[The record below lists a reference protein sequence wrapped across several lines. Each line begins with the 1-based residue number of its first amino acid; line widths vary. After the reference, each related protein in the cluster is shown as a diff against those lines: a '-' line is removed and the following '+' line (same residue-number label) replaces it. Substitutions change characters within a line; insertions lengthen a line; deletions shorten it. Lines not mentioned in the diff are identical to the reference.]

1 MTNSNR
7 MWFRRDHDPWWDL
20 DGRTVRRQRR
30 LKTALDIGILAVA
43 MLTLAVVFGAGPVT
57 GF

>member
-7 MWFRRDHDPWWDL
+7 TLFRRSHDPWWDL
-20 DGRTVRRQRR
+20 EGLAVRRQRR

-43 MLTLAVVFGAGPVT
+43 MLTLAVFFGTGPVP